1 MSGEGGDDA
10 SREETY
16 GAHLRSPWRRQLRDR
31 QVIAM
36 RLIERLPWAEITLR
50 DGRTERQLRRIVA
63 DYEERAG
70 DDGLVAASALQRDP
84 VQLIEAELD
93 RLEMLR
99 DSVVGIML
107 DASTD
112 AVALGAARTWL
123 AVEQQYV
130 QLLQAVGKLPKELG
144 TFRHLLDVRELAIQL
159 DRLLDGL
166 ESGER
171 TPAEAR
177 AQVYEWACEPCKSSP
192 PVHAVA

>member
-1 MSGEGGDDA
+1 
-10 SREETY
+10 
-16 GAHLRSPWRRQLRDR
+16 
-31 QVIAM
+31 M

-63 DYEERAG
+63 DYEKRTG

-99 DSVVGIML
+99 DAVVAIML

-112 AVALGAARTWL
+112 AVALGATRTWL
-123 AVEQQYV
+123 AIEGQYIG
-130 QLLQAVGKLPKELG
+130 LLQAVGKLPKELG
-144 TFRHLLDVRELAIQL
+144 TFRHLLDVRELATQL

-177 AQVYEWACEPCKSSP
+177 AQVYEWACEPGE
-192 PVHAVA
+192 PVRTAA